1 MRIPAKKLLPA
12 LLVVAVAGAGYLGW
26 RLLGD
31 HGPGEG
37 FISGNGRIEATEID
51 VAAKLPGRVQD
62 VLVKEGDFVA
72 AGQPLARM
80 QVDTLLAQRAEAV
93 AQQQRAI
100 NGVASAAAQT
110 AQRESDKLAAQ
121 AVVAQRER
129 AGRRAPAPGA
139 LRNLVARRRLVDP
152 GTGRRPRPRAQRPG
166 RRACRARPGD
176 GRGRRHRGRARRPGG
191 RAIGGRGGAGH
202 GRAHRRRPGRQRAAR
217 AAPPAACS
225 IAWRNRAKCWA
236 RAARCSTWSTW
247 PTST

>member
-62 VLVKEGDFVA
+62 VLVRKA
-72 AGQPLARM
+72 TLSPPASRWRACRSIPCWPSAPRPWPSSSARS
-80 QVDTLLAQRAEAV
+80 TAWPAPPPRPRSAKATSWRPRPWWRSARA
-93 AQQQRAI
+93 
-100 NGVASAAAQT
+100 SWT
-110 AQRESDKLAAQ
+110 P
-121 AVVAQRER
+121 R
-129 AGRRAPAPGA
+129 AGAWRAPKP
-139 LRNLVARRRLVDP
+139 VARRRLVDP

-217 AAPPAACS
+217 ARRRVQYRVAQPGEVLGAGGKVLNMVD
-225 IAWRNRAKCWA
+225 R
-236 RAARCSTWSTW
+236 

>member
-110 AQRESDKLAAQ
+110 AQREATSW
-121 AVVAQRER
+121 
-129 AGRRAPAPGA
+129 
-139 LRNLVARRRLVDP
+139 
-152 GTGRRPRPRAQRPG
+152 RPRPWWRSARASWTP
-166 RRACRARPGD
+166 RAGAWRAPKPCRAKAPRRSRNWTTTAPACAASRPPCMP
-176 GRGRRHRGRARRPGG
+176 RAPR
-191 RAIGGRGGAGH
+191 
-202 GRAHRRRPGRQRAAR
+202 
-217 AAPPAACS
+217 
-225 IAWRNRAKCWA
+225 
-236 RAARCSTWSTW
+236 
-247 PTST
+247 

>member
-121 AVVAQRER
+121 AVVAQRESELD
-129 AGRRAPAPGA
+129 A
-139 LRNLVARRRLVDP
+139 ARRRLARSKP
-152 GTGRRPRPRAQRPG
+152 CRAKAPRRSRNWTTTAPACAASRPPCMPRAPR
-166 RRACRARPGD
+166 
-176 GRGRRHRGRARRPGG
+176 
-191 RAIGGRGGAGH
+191 
-202 GRAHRRRPGRQRAAR
+202 
-217 AAPPAACS
+217 
-225 IAWRNRAKCWA
+225 
-236 RAARCSTWSTW
+236 
-247 PTST
+247 